1 MSGAIPQERTGRIS
15 ATADGDRSRRRV
27 RPKAG
32 RAVRFGAVLLAVVIG
47 GCLVAIPWSFGR
59 VEDASGVGGP
69 RYAVGNLELNLL
81 PPSWLGAADADE
93 HADVLARLEAARSA
107 DLYVPGRVLGTDRL
121 GRDVFARLL
130 AGGVVSLAVGF
141 FAAAVAVLL
150 GTLYGA
156 ASAFAGGRTDAVLM
170 RIVDVLF
177 GLPSILLVVLL
188 AVAVDGAVSRA
199 GWDLGPAARQWIGLA
214 TLFVAI
220 GGVGWLTLARIVR
233 GQVLSLR
240 TRPFMEACEA
250 LGVPRR
256 RRFVRHVLPNLAGPV
271 LVYAALAVPAAML
284 AESFLSFLGIGVQ
297 EPLPSWGNLASEGL
311 QELNP
316 FRSRWWLLAAPC
328 VALSA
333 TLLALNLVGDHIRR
347 GFDPGSGTP

>member
-1 MSGAIPQERTGRIS
+1 MRVVPRPEGET
-15 ATADGDRSRRRV
+15 SRP
-27 RPKAG
+27 RPTSRAG
-32 RAVRFGAVLLAVVIG
+32 IAVRLGAVLLLLVVG
-47 GCLVAIPWSFGR
+47 GCLLSTPWSFGEVR
-59 VEDASGVGGP
+59 DASGVAGP

-81 PPSWLGAADADE
+81 PPAWLGGGDAAEAADFE
-93 HADVLARLEAARSA
+93 ARLEAARA
-107 DLYVPGRVLGTDRL
+107 AGRYLPGRLLGTDRL

-141 FAAAVAVLL
+141 FAAAVAVLV

-156 ASAFAGGRTDAVLM
+156 VSAFAGGRTDAVLM

-188 AVAVDGAVSRA
+188 AVAVDGVVSRA
-199 GWDLGPAARQWIGLA
+199 GWDLGPATRQWIGLA

-240 TRPFMEACEA
+240 SRPFMEACEA

-256 RRFVRHVLPNLAGPV
+256 RRFLRHVLPNLAGPV
-271 LVYAALAVPAAML
+271 LVYAALAVPTAML

-328 VALSA
+328 AALSA
-333 TLLALNLVGDHIRR
+333 TLLALNLVGDHVRR